1 MALHS
6 NSQPW
11 CTRGAQAIV
20 RCMSETPLSDVMSE
34 HAETKTPE
42 SYDRF
47 LRLFRASTVGIVATG
62 VPADAA
68 HGHFASG
75 NLGAGR
81 TTHGDGRP
89 RVLAYADPE
98 AALRNFGPRFNA
110 GVSGE
115 VLLQMAAADPDCEG
129 VLVNS
134 AICEISLVVSKPTA
148 QSLMTPA
155 TTEAP
160 GPRPWWKR
168 R

>member
-1 MALHS
+1 
-6 NSQPW
+6 
-11 CTRGAQAIV
+11 
-20 RCMSETPLSDVMSE
+20 MSETPLSEVMSE

-42 SYDRF
+42 SYERF
-47 LRLFRASTVGIVATG
+47 LRLFRASTVGIVATE
-62 VPADAA
+62 VPA
-68 HGHFASG
+68 HGYLASG

-89 RVLAYADPE
+89 RVLAYADPG

-115 VLLQMAAADPDCEG
+115 VLLQMAAADPDCAG

-134 AICEISLVVSKPTA
+134 AICEISLVISKPTA
-148 QSLMTPA
+148 QSLTAPTTTKAPA
-155 TTEAP
+155 P
-160 GPRPWWKR
+160 QPWWKR

>member
-1 MALHS
+1 
-6 NSQPW
+6 
-11 CTRGAQAIV
+11 
-20 RCMSETPLSDVMSE
+20 MSETPLSDVMSE
-34 HAETKTPE
+34 HAETRTPE
-42 SYDRF
+42 SYERF
-47 LRLFRASTVGIVATG
+47 LRLLRASTVGIVATG
-62 VPADAA
+62 ALAHDEQGYFAD
-68 HGHFASG
+68 GD
-75 NLGAGR
+75 LGAGR

-115 VLLQMAAADPDCEG
+115 VLLQMAATDPNCEG

-134 AICEISLVVSKPTA
+134 ALSEISLVVSKPTA
-148 QSLMTPA
+148 RAPLTPPT

-160 GPRPWWKR
+160 RPRRWWNR